1 MNILSGISASKG
13 LAIEKAHFIVQA
25 KRKQVEKTKISQSE
39 KEAQWKKFQK
49 ALELTIKDFS
59 LLLQTNNPDE
69 KKLIETYLLMLND
82 QEFINQIKL
91 NFDNSSYNV
100 DFIVDS
106 VVNESASLLRHTN
119 DEYLS
124 QRADDIL
131 DVFGKV
137 IDRILGNKIENIQD
151 IDANSIVV
159 SQNISGS
166 FAISLF
172 QKGIK
177 GLLLSDGGLSSHTAI
192 LARSYGIPFIFGIH
206 KLSEHISHG
215 DTIILDANEG
225 SVYISPDLK
234 TIEKYQKLKKEAEER
249 ENLLAQYI
257 NKKGKTKDKVEINLF
272 ANIGSVEEAD
282 LALKHGAEGIGLFRT
297 EFLFMDAERPSDLL
311 DETKQYQVYSEVLK
325 IMGEKS
331 VVIRTLDAGGDK
343 VLSVTENSI
352 SKNGKKT
359 KYIKPEIEENP
370 LLGNRAIRFCLGQK
384 DIFKTQLRALLRAS
398 IDGNLSIMLPL
409 ITHKEQVL
417 ETKALIDEIKKELTE
432 KNIAFKKDVPLGI
445 MIETPAAAILAE
457 DFAEIVDFFSIG
469 TNDLTQYTLCV
480 DRENTGVSALY
491 QEMHPAVLALIEMTS
506 KAAKKHNI
514 PISVCGEMAAREDEI
529 KALLKRGIR
538 SLSMRAN
545 KISEVKAFL
554 ETISLK
560 SL

>member
-39 KEAQWKKFQK
+39 KEAEWKKFQK

-234 TIEKYQKLKKEAEER
+234 TIEKYQSLKNEDEKR

-257 NKKGKTKDKVEINLF
+257 NKKGKTKDSVFINLF
-272 ANIGSVEEAD
+272 ANIGSVEEAH
-282 LALKHGAEGIGLFRT
+282 LAQKHGAEGIGLFRT

-370 LLGNRAIRFCLGQK
+370 LLGNRAIRFCLDKK

-554 ETISLK
+554 ETISLT

>member
-1 MNILSGISASKG
+1 
-13 LAIEKAHFIVQA
+13 
-25 KRKQVEKTKISQSE
+25 
-39 KEAQWKKFQK
+39 
-49 ALELTIKDFS
+49 
-59 LLLQTNNPDE
+59 
-69 KKLIETYLLMLND
+69 
-82 QEFINQIKL
+82 
-91 NFDNSSYNV
+91 
-100 DFIVDS
+100 
-106 VVNESASLLRHTN
+106 
-119 DEYLS
+119 
-124 QRADDIL
+124 
-131 DVFGKV
+131 
-137 IDRILGNKIENIQD
+137 
-151 IDANSIVV
+151 
-159 SQNISGS
+159 
-166 FAISLF
+166 
-172 QKGIK
+172 
-177 GLLLSDGGLSSHTAI
+177 
-192 LARSYGIPFIFGIH
+192 
-206 KLSEHISHG
+206 
-215 DTIILDANEG
+215 
-225 SVYISPDLK
+225 
-234 TIEKYQKLKKEAEER
+234 
-249 ENLLAQYI
+249 
-257 NKKGKTKDKVEINLF
+257 
-272 ANIGSVEEAD
+272 
-282 LALKHGAEGIGLFRT
+282 
-297 EFLFMDAERPSDLL
+297 MDAECPSDLL

-325 IMGEKS
+325 IMGEKP

-409 ITHKEQVL
+409 VTHKEQIL
-417 ETKALIDEIKKELTE
+417 ETTTLIDEIKKELTE

-529 KALLKRGIR
+529 EALLKRGIR

>member
-39 KEAQWKKFQK
+39 KEAEWKKFQK

-272 ANIGSVEEAD
+272 ANIGSVEEAN

-325 IMGEKS
+325 IMGEKP

-370 LLGNRAIRFCLGQK
+370 LLGNRAIRFCLDKK

>member
-69 KKLIETYLLMLND
+69 KNLIETYLLMLND

>member
-39 KEAQWKKFQK
+39 KESEWKKFQK

-325 IMGEKS
+325 IMGEKP

-409 ITHKEQVL
+409 VTHKEQIL
-417 ETKALIDEIKKELTE
+417 ETTTLIDEIKKELTE

>member
-39 KEAQWKKFQK
+39 KEAEWKKFQK

-225 SVYISPDLK
+225 SVYISPDPK

-249 ENLLAQYI
+249 DVFLSQYI
-257 NKKGKTKDKVEINLF
+257 SKKGKTKDKVEINLF
-272 ANIGSVEEAD
+272 ANIGSVEEAN

-325 IMGEKS
+325 IMGEKP

-370 LLGNRAIRFCLGQK
+370 LLGNRAIRFCLDKK

>member
-13 LAIEKAHFIVQA
+13 LAIEKAHFIVQS
-25 KRKQVEKTKISQSE
+25 KKKQVEKTKISQSE
-39 KEAQWKKFQK
+39 KESEWKKFQK

-370 LLGNRAIRFCLGQK
+370 LLGNRAIRFCLDKK

>member
-39 KEAQWKKFQK
+39 KEAEWKKFQE

-225 SVYISPDLK
+225 SVCISPDPK

-249 ENLLAQYI
+249 DVFLSQYI
-257 NKKGKTKDKVEINLF
+257 SKKGKTKDKVEINLF

-370 LLGNRAIRFCLGQK
+370 LLGNRAIRFCLDKK

>member
-1 MNILSGISASKG
+1 
-13 LAIEKAHFIVQA
+13 
-25 KRKQVEKTKISQSE
+25 
-39 KEAQWKKFQK
+39 
-49 ALELTIKDFS
+49 
-59 LLLQTNNPDE
+59 
-69 KKLIETYLLMLND
+69 MLND

-325 IMGEKS
+325 IMGEKP

-409 ITHKEQVL
+409 VTHKEQIL

-554 ETISLK
+554 ETISLT

>member
-39 KEAQWKKFQK
+39 KEAQWKKFQE
-49 ALELTIKDFS
+49 ALELTLKDFS

-91 NFDNSSYNV
+91 NFDNSNYNV

-325 IMGEKS
+325 IMGEKP

-409 ITHKEQVL
+409 VTHKEQIL

-529 KALLKRGIR
+529 EALLKRGIR

-554 ETISLK
+554 ETISLT

>member
-39 KEAQWKKFQK
+39 KEAEWKKFQK

-370 LLGNRAIRFCLGQK
+370 LLGNRAIRFCLDKK

>member
-39 KEAQWKKFQK
+39 KEAEWKKFQK

-159 SQNISGS
+159 SQNISDS

-370 LLGNRAIRFCLGQK
+370 LLGNRAIRFCLDKK

>member
-25 KRKQVEKTKISQSE
+25 KRKQVEKTRISQSE
-39 KEAQWKKFQK
+39 KEAQWKKFQE

-370 LLGNRAIRFCLGQK
+370 LLGNRAIRFCLDKK

>member
-39 KEAQWKKFQK
+39 KESEWKKFQK

-325 IMGEKS
+325 IMGEKP
-331 VVIRTLDAGGDK
+331 VVIRTFDAGGDK

>member
-39 KEAQWKKFQK
+39 KEAEWKKFQE

-192 LARSYGIPFIFGIH
+192 LARSYGIPFVFGIH
-206 KLSEHISHG
+206 NLSEHISHG

-225 SVYISPDLK
+225 CVCISPDPK
-234 TIEKYQKLKKEAEER
+234 TIEKYQKLKNEDEKR

-257 NKKGKTKDKVEINLF
+257 NKKGKTKDSVPINLF
-272 ANIGSVEEAD
+272 ANIGSVEEAH
-282 LALKHGAEGIGLFRT
+282 LAQKHGAEGIGLFRT

-529 KALLKRGIR
+529 EALLKRGIR

-554 ETISLK
+554 ETISLT